1 MIDITNIN
9 MLDIMLGATVFI
21 GAIFGFFLGFI
32 RSGLFVASWAGA
44 GFTTLYGLPVI
55 RPFAREY
62 VSEVFYADLLAGFS
76 LFIAAL
82 ILFFLAS
89 SIIASWIRN
98 SRLNALDRS
107 LGLLAGLSTSIV
119 VLSLSVL
126 VMDKLL
132 KNKNY
137 PPFIKTSKSVPAIRI
152 FSHMLNEK
160 LPKQI
165 GEWLDPNLARD
176 QIEKTRKNV
185 ENKVFDRLINPE
197 DQSINIE
204 QRQGYGIKERKA
216 LEKAIDRLN
225 QLAQ

>member
-1 MIDITNIN
+1 M
-9 MLDIMLGATVFI
+9 
-21 GAIFGFFLGFI
+21 
-32 RSGLFVASWAGA
+32 ASWAGA

-107 LGLLAGLSTSIV
+107 LGLLAGLVTSIV

-126 VMDKLL
+126 CCFVEVLQVGCRSVM
-132 KNKNY
+132 
-137 PPFIKTSKSVPAIRI
+137 ITECWSR
-152 FSHMLNEK
+152 
-160 LPKQI
+160 
-165 GEWLDPNLARD
+165 AR
-176 QIEKTRKNV
+176 R
-185 ENKVFDRLINPE
+185 
-197 DQSINIE
+197 
-204 QRQGYGIKERKA
+204 A
-216 LEKAIDRLN
+216 
-225 QLAQ
+225 

>member
-1 MIDITNIN
+1 M
-9 MLDIMLGATVFI
+9 
-21 GAIFGFFLGFI
+21 
-32 RSGLFVASWAGA
+32 ASWAGA

-55 RPFAREY
+55 RPFARKY

-107 LGLLAGLSTSIV
+107 LGLLAGLATSIV

-126 VMDKLL
+126 VMDKVL

-137 PPFIKTSKSVPAIRI
+137 PPFIKTSKSVPFQNTWSLQGAFRI
-152 FSHMLNEK
+152 FGLE
-160 LPKQI
+160 LTFL
-165 GEWLDPNLARD
+165 GY
-176 QIEKTRKNV
+176 
-185 ENKVFDRLINPE
+185 RLRSPE
-197 DQSINIE
+197 
-204 QRQGYGIKERKA
+204 GIFSSSS
-216 LEKAIDRLN
+216 
-225 QLAQ
+225 Q

>member
-9 MLDIMLGATVFI
+9 MLDIILGATVFI

-62 VSEVFYADLLAGFS
+62 ISEVFYADLLAGFS
-76 LFIAAL
+76 LFIVAL
-82 ILFFLAS
+82 ILFFLIS
-89 SIIASWIRN
+89 SVVASWVRN

-107 LGLLAGLSTSIV
+107 LGLLAGLATSILI
-119 VLSLSVL
+119 LSLGVL
-126 VMDKLL
+126 VMDKVL

-152 FSHMLNEK
+152 FSHALNEK
-160 LPKQI
+160 LPKEI
-165 GEWLDPNLARD
+165 GEWLDPNLTKN
-176 QIEKTRKNV
+176 QLEKTREKI
-185 ENKVFDRLINPE
+185 ENKVFERLINPE
-197 DQSINIE
+197 NQSINIE
-204 QRQGYGIKERKA
+204 PRQGYGIKERKA
-216 LEKAIDRLN
+216 LEKAID
-225 QLAQ
+225 